1 MGASSPPHPPI
12 LPASVD
18 ILLPILRPRGPMPL
32 GPTESDSVT
41 EQLLLVFVRMSGRFA
56 TQPPHR
62 LRPAFFDNVGRAF
75 VEWEWGLVGTLLI
88 ACGFAEKKEGHSKD
102 GENLSNYTT
111 HSWRLVSLATLN
123 SARCCL
129 THLSSRVT
137 FLPRSSLS
145 LLSLFPL
152 SPFSPPSLPLSNLFF
167 ISQKYGHKIVVSKQ
181 TADTLLWAVPTFF
194 TTAGLLSND
203 VGLWYAIRFYYYFI

>member
-1 MGASSPPHPPI
+1 MPSDHGKGRSRGVALNGRAQRDGGFIATPPTDTSSICRHFIANFKTQWPD
-12 LPASVD
+12 AT
-18 ILLPILRPRGPMPL
+18 

-41 EQLLLVFVRMSGRFA
+41 EQLLLGFVRMSGRFA

-88 ACGFAEKKEGHSKD
+88 ACGFAEKKEGSKE

-137 FLPRSSLS
+137 FLP
-145 LLSLFPL
+145 
-152 SPFSPPSLPLSNLFF
+152 
-167 ISQKYGHKIVVSKQ
+167 
-181 TADTLLWAVPTFF
+181 
-194 TTAGLLSND
+194 
-203 VGLWYAIRFYYYFI
+203 